1 MENAVATV
9 KGGLYET
16 VGLTTLTQISGVGQ
30 QRRRVAQLLGDK
42 SLLDLRQRLIAL
54 VGAAAGGAALKT
66 IGRVEA
72 NVELGGKRTIETE
85 TLINRNTTAGD
96 VTLINNDLLA
106 LTSKTTFGASPPA
119 NLDGNPLGTR

>member
-9 KGGLYET
+9 KGGFFEQY
-16 VGLTTLTQISGVGQ
+16 GTTLSQISGVGQ

-42 SLLDLRQRLIAL
+42 SLLDLRQRLISL
-54 VGAAAGGAALKT
+54 VGAAAGGACSKT
-66 IGRVEA
+66 LSRIAASE
-72 NVELGGKRTIETE
+72 ELGGVRTIETE
-85 TLINRNTTAGD
+85 TLINRATTAGD
-96 VTLINNDLLA
+96 VTIINNDLLA